1 MQLEQFLAYGTYAR
15 ANEMQA
21 CRIAQ
26 EDMTD
31 ISLVASYVS
40 VLQQLRQCAALSRN
54 HCD

>member
-15 ANEMQA
+15 VNEMQA

-31 ISLVASYVS
+31 ISLVTSYAW
-40 VLQQLRQCAALSRN
+40 CPAIAAMGRALKESL
-54 HCD
+54 